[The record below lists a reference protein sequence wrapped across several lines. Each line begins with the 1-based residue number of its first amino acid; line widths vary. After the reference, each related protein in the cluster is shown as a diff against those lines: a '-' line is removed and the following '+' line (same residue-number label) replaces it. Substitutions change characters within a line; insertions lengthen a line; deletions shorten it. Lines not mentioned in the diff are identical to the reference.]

1 MRPATYEPEQIIEA
15 GLALQAEGRNIT
27 GFALRN
33 RVGGGNP
40 TRLRQIWDEYEASR
54 SALITEPVAGLPV
67 EVAEEVKAVSTTLS
81 ERITQLVTVLN
92 DKAVRAAERRVEEVT
107 RAFVEQ
113 TTQAEQELADAAQT
127 VNDLEEKRD
136 ELQNRYNRLMGE
148 LESERSQ
155 RQQLEVESALH
166 QAMRPHQR
174 PVTET
179 ARMSIF

>member
-1 MRPATYEPEQIIEA
+1 M
-15 GLALQAEGRNIT
+15 
-27 GFALRN
+27 
-33 RVGGGNP
+33 
-40 TRLRQIWDEYEASR
+40 
-54 SALITEPVAGLPV
+54 
-67 EVAEEVKAVSTTLS
+67 EVAEEVKAVSAALS
-81 ERITQLVTVLN
+81 ERITQLVTALN

-107 RAFVEQ
+107 RASVEQ
-113 TTQAEQELADAAQT
+113 TTQAEQELADAVQT

-155 RQQLEVESALH
+155 RQQLEVESALL